1 MATSYELV
9 PYIILTVVPLEL
21 IMDKETEFD
30 RVERLEADV
39 SIVPLSFG
47 RFIVLFCVGSITDNV
62 VVIPS
67 SVAPSNTK
75 LGGNVVVFVV
85 ELILV
90 VVIEP
95 ATFTFVLIF
104 NDVLSFVVIVPFE
117 IETFETDKLVLI
129 TTSSVNPILRIS
141 VGKTP
146 AVI

>member
-1 MATSYELV
+1 MEA
-9 PYIILTVVPLEL
+9 VV
-21 IMDKETEFD
+21 
-30 RVERLEADV
+30 
-39 SIVPLSFG
+39 SNVPLSFG
-47 RFIVLFCVGSITDNV
+47 KFTVLFCVGSITDNV

-75 LGGNVVVFVV
+75 LGGNDVVFVV

-90 VVIEP
+90 VVIAP
-95 ATFTFVLIF
+95 VTFKFVLIF

-117 IETFETDKLVLI
+117 IETFETVKLVLI
-129 TTSSVNPILRIS
+129 TTSSVKPTLRIS